1 MKATHIEF
9 RSNVDGLDLIEISW
23 RRGVQQQ
30 LRDVKLAF
38 MRAGYRVFGE
48 IFMQDME
55 WHGEMVAK
63 NNSEEVR
70 FHIV

>member
-9 RSNVDGLDLIEISW
+9 RSNVDGLDLVEISW

-38 MRAGYRVFGE
+38 MRAGYRVFGD
-48 IFMQDME
+48 IFLMDQE
-55 WHGEMVAK
+55 WHGEYVAK
-63 NNSEEVR
+63 NHSEEVR

>member
-9 RSNVDGLDLIEISW
+9 RSNIDGLDLVEISW

-38 MRAGYRVFGE
+38 MRAGYRVFGD
-48 IFMQDME
+48 IFLMDQE
-55 WHGEMVAK
+55 WQGEMVAK
-63 NNSEEVR
+63 NHSEEVR